1 MKITP
6 CNLHKIIFLAA
17 VFISAC
23 STKPLI
29 PFTTDTAPLIMVPA
43 TQAGV
48 VDKRGRFREIYCKV
62 LESRGETFPDF
73 RTCKE
78 ALTEV
83 GVEPSGTGEKV
94 ELGQSKRGLIAAIV
108 PGLGFDCFEK
118 WIDLKGSIGSH
129 IRQFGYDSTVIK
141 VDSLSSSQHN
151 ALQISEAIMK
161 IQLHDAKKRIV
172 LIGYSKGTTDILEAI
187 VTYPEIQKHIAAVI
201 SVAGAVGGSPLANN
215 VTKAQLTILTHWPG
229 AQCSSG
235 DGGAIESLR
244 TETRMKWLANN
255 ALPRDVH
262 FYSLVTYPQPDR
274 ISEVLKLSYN
284 NLSRVDAR
292 NDGQLLFYDQLI
304 PGGDL
309 VAYLNADHWAA
320 ALPIARSHRFLKD
333 NLINHNDY
341 PREALMEALLR
352 FVEEDLAR
360 PQP

>member
-48 VDKRGRFREIYCKV
+48 VDKRGRLREIFCKV

-94 ELGQSKRGLIAAIV
+94 VLGQSKRGLIAAIV

-151 ALQISEAIMK
+151 AL
-161 IQLHDAKKRIV
+161 
-172 LIGYSKGTTDILEAI
+172 
-187 VTYPEIQKHIAAVI
+187 
-201 SVAGAVGGSPLANN
+201 
-215 VTKAQLTILTHWPG
+215 
-229 AQCSSG
+229 
-235 DGGAIESLR
+235 
-244 TETRMKWLANN
+244 
-255 ALPRDVH
+255 
-262 FYSLVTYPQPDR
+262 
-274 ISEVLKLSYN
+274 
-284 NLSRVDAR
+284 
-292 NDGQLLFYDQLI
+292 
-304 PGGDL
+304 
-309 VAYLNADHWAA
+309 
-320 ALPIARSHRFLKD
+320 
-333 NLINHNDY
+333 
-341 PREALMEALLR
+341 
-352 FVEEDLAR
+352 
-360 PQP
+360 